1 MNPKIAIIVSLL
13 SFPFL
18 AFSVEISSNS
28 VSQAAVETSS
38 CEIQAENGQSGE
50 YSQQQLQ
57 TLAKRITVRVIGDNN
72 GGSGTLLAKKDNTY
86 LVITNSHV
94 VRGVNS
100 ISLQT
105 SDGKTYSAKIVPKT
119 NFDKFDLALL
129 QFQSNQNYCLPKEVA
144 KSIPDTETPVL
155 AAGYAS
161 EKGQIV
167 FRTGTIQQISAR
179 PLKEGYQIGYTSDI
193 EQGMSGG
200 TILNSVG
207 ELIGINGKSAYP
219 LLNTGYVYPDGSR
232 PTESE
237 IKRMRSVS
245 WGIPVSTVLAQV
257 NTEILT
263 AYSLPLP
270 NIPDENTPKV
280 LTGWLGGLE
289 QKAKQ
294 ITVRIDSTSG
304 ANGSGVIIAK
314 DGDTYTVL
322 TASHVV
328 CEKKEDKQPCGDYK
342 YQILAPDGKQYPVE
356 KSTIKT
362 ESGVD
367 LAVVKFTASNQNY
380 QLAILGD
387 YNPSN
392 LGYIFN
398 AGYPKL
404 GNNSP
409 WRFTMGQIFEK
420 EQGLIAILLG

>member
-398 AGYPKL
+398 AG
-404 GNNSP
+404 
-409 WRFTMGQIFEK
+409 
-420 EQGLIAILLG
+420 